1 MALKKQDMLLKDFM
15 VEAEEIIE
23 TVDQS
28 LFSLDSEKK
37 SDSGI
42 SPNTVHSLFRAIHT
56 LKGTAGMVGLIPV
69 SNLAHR
75 MEDLLDKLRLGK
87 LEFDDSLFDL
97 LTESSE
103 MLRAMLQ
110 SLNASGQK
118 TIDPEP
124 MIKRIAERLGRES
137 GSSGG
142 EKETGGISPDI
153 LKTFTEYE
161 TFRLQD
167 NLKKGLSIFEM
178 RVHYKIETFDEEL
191 VKTLEQIKPHG
202 EVITSLPVTGLS
214 PDAGIM
220 FKIIVASKGDL
231 ARLDIKWIGNKIEIS
246 KIGENLSLS
255 SRGPGDKSG
264 TSASN
269 SSGQEESADTIKS
282 VTQTVRVDIAKLDS
296 LMNIV
301 GELVLNKSV
310 ISQLGKA
317 LMDRNGY
324 SDLGLDFQKSLES
337 ISRKIGELQEN
348 LVQVRMTPV
357 GQIFD
362 RLIRIVRKISRELD
376 KPVNIHIS
384 GEETSLDK
392 SMIEAIADPL
402 MHLIRNAI
410 DHGLESKD
418 ERISAGKPE
427 VGNID
432 LRAIQKGNHVL
443 IEVEDDGQG
452 IELQAVYQKAIEK
465 GLADP
470 KKEYSPKDLINFI
483 FLPGFSTSKA
493 VTDLS
498 GRGVGLDV
506 VAKNIAKLSGLVH
519 VETDPGRGSKFSIT
533 LPITLIIIRA
543 LIVEI
548 GVETYAIPLNSVSES
563 LIVNKKEIQ
572 SVDQRDVI
580 QLRDQTLPLLRLEE
594 LYEKTASFRS
604 EESVYVI
611 VVGSAEKRIGLIVDD
626 VMGQQEIV
634 IKSLGNILG
643 TLTGIAGACEL
654 GNKKTIL
661 VLDVAMLIEEVLKK
675 NVKQG

>member
-1 MALKKQDMLLKDFM
+1 MASKKQDILLKDFM

-42 SPNTVHSLFRAIHT
+42 SPDTVHSLFRAIHT
-56 LKGTAGMVGLIPV
+56 LKGTAGMVGLVPV

-87 LEFDDSLFDL
+87 LEFDDALFDL

-103 MLRAMLQ
+103 TLRAMLQ
-110 SLNASGQK
+110 SLNGSGQK
-118 TIDPEP
+118 SIDPEP
-124 MIKRIAERLGRES
+124 MIKRIAERLDQEA
-137 GSSGG
+137 GSSGE
-142 EKETGGISPDI
+142 EKGTGGVSAEI

-167 NLKKGLSIFEM
+167 NLKKGRSIFEM

-214 PDAGIM
+214 PDSGIM
-220 FKIIVASKGDL
+220 FKIIIASKEDL
-231 ARLDIKWIGNKIEIS
+231 MRLDIKWIGSKIEIS
-246 KIGENLSLS
+246 KISETPS
-255 SRGPGDKSG
+255 SSTGGPVEKSG
-264 TSASN
+264 LAS
-269 SSGQEESADTIKS
+269 STGSGQEENGDTIKS
-282 VTQTVRVDIAKLDS
+282 VTQTVRVDINKLDS

-317 LMDRNGY
+317 LMEKNGY

-337 ISRKIGELQEN
+337 ISRKIGELQDN

-362 RLIRIVRKISRELD
+362 RLVRMVRKISRELD

-402 MHLIRNAI
+402 MHLIRNGI
-410 DHGLESKD
+410 DHGLETKED
-418 ERISAGKPE
+418 RIRAGKPE
-427 VGNID
+427 MGNIY
-432 LRAIQKGNHVL
+432 LRAFQKGNHVL

-452 IELQAVYQKAIEK
+452 IELQAVYQKGIEK

-483 FLPGFSTSKA
+483 FLPGFSTSKS
-493 VTDLS
+493 VTDIS

-506 VAKNIAKLSGLVH
+506 VAKNIAKLSGMVH

-548 GVETYAIPLNSVSES
+548 GSETYAIPLNSVSES
-563 LIVNKKEIQ
+563 LIATRKEIQ

-594 LYEKTASFRS
+594 LYEKTESFGRD
-604 EESVYVI
+604 ESVYVI

-643 TLTGIAGACEL
+643 TLPGIAGACEL

-675 NVKQG
+675 NVKLG

>member
-1 MALKKQDMLLKDFM
+1 MAAKKQDLLLKDFM
-15 VEAEEIIE
+15 IEAEEIIE

-37 SDSGI
+37 SENGI
-42 SPNTVHSLFRAIHT
+42 SPGTVHSLFRAIHT
-56 LKGTAGMVGLIPV
+56 LKGTAGMVGLMSV
-69 SNLAHR
+69 STLAHR

-87 LEFDDSLFDL
+87 IEFDDELFDL
-97 LTESSE
+97 LTESTE
-103 MLRAMLQ
+103 MLRGMLQ
-110 SLNASGQK
+110 GLSAPGQK
-118 TIDPEP
+118 PLDPEP
-124 MIKRIAERLGRES
+124 VIKKIQTRLSDPEEAKS
-137 GSSGG
+137 AG
-142 EKETGGISPDI
+142 ENIGGISADI

-161 TFRLQD
+161 TFRLTD
-167 NLKKGLSIFEM
+167 NQKKGFGIFEM
-178 RVHYKIETFDEEL
+178 RVHYKIETFDLEL

-214 PDAGIM
+214 PDSGIM
-220 FKIIVASKGDL
+220 FKIIVASREDL
-231 ARLDIKWIGNKIEIS
+231 PNIEVDWVGEKIEIL
-246 KIGENLSLS
+246 KIGSPAAKNSAPAAA
-255 SRGPGDKSG
+255 RGPAA
-264 TSASN
+264 SAA
-269 SSGQEESADTIKS
+269 QEENGETIKS
-282 VTQTVRVDIAKLDS
+282 VTQTVRVDITKLDS

-310 ISQLGKA
+310 IQQLGKT
-317 LMDRNGY
+317 LMEKNSY
-324 SDLGLDFQKSLES
+324 SDLTLDFQKSLEN
-337 ISRKIGELQEN
+337 IGRKISELQDN

-357 GQIFD
+357 SQIFD
-362 RLIRIVRKISRELD
+362 RLVRMVRKISRELD

-410 DHGLESKD
+410 DHGLESRE
-418 ERISAGKPE
+418 ERMAAGKTE
-427 VGNID
+427 SGNIY
-432 LRAIQKGNHVL
+432 LRATQKGNNVV

-465 GLADP
+465 NLADP

-483 FLPGFSTSKA
+483 FLPGFSTSKS

-506 VAKNIAKLSGLVH
+506 VAKNIAKLSGLVN
-519 VETDPGRGSKFSIT
+519 VETDPGRGSRFSIT

-548 GVETYAIPLNSVSES
+548 GIETYAIPLNSVSES
-563 LIVNKKEIQ
+563 LIISRKELDSI
-572 SVDQRDVI
+572 DQRQVM
-580 QLRDQTLPLLRLEE
+580 QLRDQTLPLVRLEE
-594 LYEKTASFRS
+594 LYQSHIAIRRDD
-604 EESVYVI
+604 SVYVI

-643 TLTGIAGACEL
+643 SLPGIAGACEL
-654 GNKKTIL
+654 GNRKTIL

-675 NVKQG
+675 KGSNG

>member
-1 MALKKQDMLLKDFM
+1 MATKKQDAVLKDFM
-15 VEAEEIIE
+15 IEAEEIIE

-28 LFSLDSEKK
+28 LFSLDAEKK
-37 SDSGI
+37 SESGI

-69 SNLAHR
+69 SNLSHR

-87 LEFDDSLFDL
+87 LEFDDSLFEL
-97 LTESSE
+97 LTEASD
-103 MLRAMLQ
+103 MLRNMLQ
-110 SLNASGQK
+110 SCGSPGQK
-118 TIDPEP
+118 VIDPQA
-124 MIKRIAERLGRES
+124 MIQRIEERLS
-137 GSSGG
+137 GKGATGTSDPSL
-142 EKETGGISPDI
+142 GGISPDI

-167 NLKKGLSIFEM
+167 NQKKGLGIYEM
-178 RVHYKIETFDEEL
+178 RVHYKLETFDLEL
-191 VKTLEQIKPHG
+191 VKTLDQIKPHG

-214 PDAGIM
+214 PDSGIM
-220 FKIIVASKGDL
+220 FKIIVASKANLPQLEVEWVGE
-231 ARLDIKWIGNKIEIS
+231 KIEIVR
-246 KIGENLSLS
+246 IGDAPPRVTSE
-255 SRGPGDKSG
+255 PG
-264 TSASN
+264 TSISAP
-269 SSGQEESADTIKS
+269 SGGAVQEEGPDSVKS
-282 VTQTVRVDIAKLDS
+282 VTQTVRVDITKLDS

-310 ISQLGKA
+310 IQQLGKS
-317 LMDRNGY
+317 LMEKNSY
-324 SDLGLDFQKSLES
+324 SDLNLDFQKALES
-337 ISRKIGELQEN
+337 ISRKISELQDN

-362 RLIRIVRKISRELD
+362 RLVRMVRKISRELG
-376 KPVNIHIS
+376 KPVNVHIS

-410 DHGLESKD
+410 DHGLESKE
-418 ERISAGKPE
+418 ERVAAGKPE
-427 VGNID
+427 SGNLN
-432 LRAIQKGNHVL
+432 LRATQKGNNVL

-465 GLADP
+465 NLADP

-506 VAKNIAKLSGLVH
+506 VAKNIAKLSGMVN

-543 LIVEI
+543 LVVEI
-548 GVETYAIPLNSVSES
+548 GQETYAIPLNSVSES
-563 LIVNKKEIQ
+563 LIVARSDIKSI
-572 SVDQRDVI
+572 DQRDVI
-580 QLRDQTLPLLRLEE
+580 QLRDQTLPLVRLEE
-594 LYEKTASFRS
+594 LYQKSLSFHKDDS
-604 EESVYVI
+604 IYVI

-626 VMGQQEIV
+626 VIGQQEIV

-643 TLTGIAGACEL
+643 TLPGIAGACEL
-654 GNKKTIL
+654 GNRKTIL

-675 NVKQG
+675 KASHA

>member
-1 MALKKQDMLLKDFM
+1 MATKKQDLLLKDFM
-15 VEAEEIIE
+15 IEAEEILE

-28 LFSLDSEKK
+28 LFSLDTEKK
-37 SDSGI
+37 SASGI
-42 SPNTVHSLFRAIHT
+42 SPNTIHSLFRAIHT
-56 LKGTAGMVGLIPV
+56 LKGTAGMVGLLPV
-69 SNLAHR
+69 STLAHR

-97 LTESSE
+97 LTEASDL
-103 MLRAMLQ
+103 LRNMLQ
-110 SLNASGQK
+110 SLNVPGQK
-118 TIDPEP
+118 SVDPQP
-124 MIKRIAERLGRES
+124 MVQRIEAMLSHGGES
-137 GSSGG
+137 GGSHASNGG
-142 EKETGGISPDI
+142 VSPDI

-161 TFRLQD
+161 TYRLQD
-167 NLKKGLSIFEM
+167 NLKKGFIIFEM
-178 RVHYKIETFDEEL
+178 RVHYSIETFDLEL

-202 EVITSLPVTGLS
+202 EVIASLPVTGLS
-214 PDAGIM
+214 PDSGIM
-220 FKIIVASKGDL
+220 FKIIVASKEDL
-231 ARLDIKWIGNKIEIS
+231 AHLKVDWIGQKIEIM
-246 KIGENLSLS
+246 KIGEKS
-255 SRGPGDKSG
+255 SG
-264 TSASN
+264 TSTSTEKTNAS
-269 SSGQEESADTIKS
+269 SSPGTVSQDDSSDSIKS
-282 VTQTVRVDIAKLDS
+282 VTQTVRVDITKLDA

-310 ISQLGKA
+310 IQQLGKT
-317 LMDRNGY
+317 LMEKNSY
-324 SDLGLDFQKSLES
+324 SDLTLDFQKSLES
-337 ISRKIGELQEN
+337 IGRKIGELQDN

-362 RLIRIVRKISRELD
+362 RLVRMVRKISRELD

-410 DHGLESKD
+410 DHGLEVKE
-418 ERISAGKPE
+418 ERIASGKTE
-427 VGNID
+427 AGNIY
-432 LRAIQKGNHVL
+432 LRAIQKGNNVL

-452 IELQAVYQKAIEK
+452 IELQSVYQKAIEK
-465 GLADP
+465 NMADP
-470 KKEYSPKDLINFI
+470 KKDYSPKDLINFI
-483 FLPGFSTSKA
+483 FLPGFSTSKT

-563 LIVNKKEIQ
+563 LIVNKKEMKSI
-572 SVDQRDVI
+572 DQRDVI
-580 QLRDQTLPLLRLEE
+580 QLRDQTLPLIRLEE
-594 LYEKTASFRS
+594 LYQKANSLTRD
-604 EESVYVI
+604 ESVYVI

-626 VMGQQEIV
+626 VIGQQEIV
-634 IKSLGNILG
+634 IKTLGNILG
-643 TLTGIAGACEL
+643 TLPGIAGACEL
-654 GNKKTIL
+654 GNRKTIL

-675 NVKQG
+675 NVKNG

>member
-1 MALKKQDMLLKDFM
+1 MATKKQDMLLKDFM
-15 VEAEEIIE
+15 IEAEEIIE

-28 LFSLDSEKK
+28 LFSMDAEKRSE
-37 SDSGI
+37 SGI
-42 SPNTVHSLFRAIHT
+42 SPNTIHSLFRAIHT

-69 SNLAHR
+69 SNLSHR

-97 LTESSE
+97 LTEASD
-103 MLRAMLQ
+103 MLRNMLQ
-110 SLNASGQK
+110 NYSSPGKK
-118 TIDPEP
+118 TIDPQP
-124 MIKRIAERLGRES
+124 MIQRIDDRLLNKTD
-137 GSSGG
+137 SGG
-142 EKETGGISPDI
+142 KDPLRGGISPDI

-167 NLKKGLSIFEM
+167 NQKKGLGIYEM
-178 RVHYKIETFDEEL
+178 RVHYKLETFDLEL
-191 VKTLEQIKPHG
+191 VKTLDQIKPYG

-220 FKIIVASKGDL
+220 FKIIVASKENLPQLEVEWVGE
-231 ARLDIKWIGNKIEIS
+231 KIEFS
-246 KIGENLSLS
+246 RIGGLPTRTASDSGPANAASFGGASQDENSE
-255 SRGPGDKSG
+255 
-264 TSASN
+264 TV
-269 SSGQEESADTIKS
+269 KS
-282 VTQTVRVDIAKLDS
+282 VTQTVRVDITKLDA

-310 ISQLGKA
+310 IQQLGRS
-317 LMDRNGY
+317 LMEKNSY
-324 SDLGLDFQKSLES
+324 SDLNLDFQKALES
-337 ISRKIGELQEN
+337 ISRKISELQDN

-362 RLIRIVRKISRELD
+362 RLVRMVRKISRELD
-376 KPVNIHIS
+376 KPVNVHIS

-410 DHGLESKD
+410 DHGLESKE
-418 ERISAGKPE
+418 ERLAAGKTE
-427 VGNID
+427 SGNLN
-432 LRAIQKGNHVL
+432 LRATQKGNNVL

-465 GLADP
+465 NLADP

-506 VAKNIAKLSGLVH
+506 VAKNIAKLSGMVN

-548 GVETYAIPLNSVSES
+548 GQETYAIPLNSVSES
-563 LIVNKKEIQ
+563 LIVAKSDVKSI
-572 SVDQRDVI
+572 DQRDVI
-580 QLRDQTLPLLRLEE
+580 QLRDQTLPLVRLEE
-594 LYEKTASFRS
+594 LYQKSLSIRREDSI
-604 EESVYVI
+604 YVI

-626 VMGQQEIV
+626 VIGQQEIV

-643 TLTGIAGACEL
+643 TLPGIAGACEL
-654 GNKKTIL
+654 GNRKTIL

-675 NVKQG
+675 KAVHG